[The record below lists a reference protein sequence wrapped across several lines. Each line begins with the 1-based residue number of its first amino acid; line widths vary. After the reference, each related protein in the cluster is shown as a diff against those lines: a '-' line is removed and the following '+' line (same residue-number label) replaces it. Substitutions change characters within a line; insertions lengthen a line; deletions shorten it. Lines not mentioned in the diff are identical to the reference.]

1 MELREK
7 KVLVAGFGK
16 SGRAA
21 ADFLLNRGARV
32 TVCDHNER
40 ISIPRELMATRD
52 AYRIGRVFNSN
63 LYLAGHDCAE
73 PRSAAYVA
81 GPD

>member
-1 MELREK
+1 MELRDK
-7 KVLVAGFGK
+7 KILVAGFGK

-40 ISIPRELMATRD
+40 IAIPREFMARGMRTELGE
-52 AYRIGRVFNSN
+52 YSHSN
-63 LYLAGHDCAE
+63 LYLAGHDCTE

-81 GPD
+81 GL